1 MRRRTARRADDES
14 GAVLVE
20 FALVALILLTVL
32 AGTFDLGMGW
42 TAGLRVNE
50 AARTGARI
58 GSGQGEAKNADF
70 SLLSGMRSALDS
82 SGVLDEVERVVI
94 FRSTTASGQMP
105 EACKAGTGG
114 SQKCNILTGA
124 QLRSLSSSPT
134 AVGPTG
140 CMNASTTKNWC
151 PTTRKSVQLTA
162 EYLGVWVSVRHD
174 YLFPLLGDGLTIERA
189 AVMRLEPKENNP

>member
-1 MRRRTARRADDES
+1 MRRTVARRADDES

-50 AARTGARI
+50 ATRTGARI

-94 FRSTTASGQMP
+94 FRSSTKSGQVP
-105 EACKAGTGG
+105 EECKTGSG
-114 SQKCNILTGA
+114 SGACNILTGA
-124 QLRSLSSSPT
+124 QLRNLPSASAGATDSK
-134 AVGPTG
+134 G
-140 CMNASTTKNWC
+140 CIINSTRRGWC
-151 PTTRKSVQLTA
+151 PTDRKSVQLTA

-174 YLFPLLGDGLTIERA
+174 YLFPVLGDGLTIERA
-189 AVMRLEPKENNP
+189 AVMRLEPKESNP